1 MRYHAS
7 LSSTSDGSML
17 LCGASAANLMPRVS
31 MEVAESVVVLEG
43 SRVLWSYV
51 CGPSEWK

>member
-1 MRYHAS
+1 
-7 LSSTSDGSML
+7 ML